1 MICLNSPYS
10 PQSHHINDIQSER
23 APTSSYNNA
32 ALLAFKDLFVLN
44 HCLLLHFLT
53 LQIMK
58 KVKSIGVTV
67 RGNLEEGGLDFK
79 RQQKNGKEMIGSNII
94 Q

>member
-10 PQSHHINDIQSER
+10 QSHHINDIHTAAAER
-23 APTSSYNNA
+23 APTSSYKNA

-58 KVKSIGVTV
+58 KVKSIGGTAK
-67 RGNLEEGGLDFK
+67 GNLEEGGFDFK
-79 RQQKNGKEMIGSNII
+79 RQ
-94 Q
+94 